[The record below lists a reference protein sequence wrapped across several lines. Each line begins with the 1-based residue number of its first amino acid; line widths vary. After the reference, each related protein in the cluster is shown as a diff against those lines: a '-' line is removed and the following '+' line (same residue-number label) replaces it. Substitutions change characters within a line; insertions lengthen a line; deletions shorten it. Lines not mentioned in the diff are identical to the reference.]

1 MRKNILLSLVFVLL
15 AQWAAAQTPKWAEKA
30 RKAVFSVITYDQEDK
45 ILRTGNGFFV
55 SESGTGLSDYTL
67 FKDAYRAVVIDAD
80 GRQLPVEAIL
90 GANSMYDVVKFR
102 VAPAKKIAALTVA
115 TSAPAAAAPVYL
127 LPYST
132 HPWRTTWRSR

>member
-1 MRKNILLSLVFVLL
+1 MGCGTNT
-15 AQWAAAQTPKWAEKA
+15 QMGGEPA
-30 RKAVFSVITYDQEDK
+30 RPSSSVITYDQEDK

-90 GANSMYDVVKFR
+90 GANSIYDVGEIPCGAR
-102 VAPAKKIAALTVA
+102 QEDRCADRGHLGTGSCRTGLPLPCHSTRRTVA
-115 TSAPAAAAPVYL
+115 
-127 LPYST
+127 
-132 HPWRTTWRSR
+132 

>member
-15 AQWAAAQTPKWAEKA
+15 AQWAAAQTPTWAEKA

-115 TSAPAAAAPVYL
+115 TSAPDKGGRFWIQAVKYF
-127 LPYST
+127 
-132 HPWRTTWRSR
+132 

>member
-55 SESGTGLSDYTL
+55 SESGTGLSDSTL

-90 GANSMYDVVKFR
+90 V
-102 VAPAKKIAALTVA
+102 PIACTM
-115 TSAPAAAAPVYL
+115 
-127 LPYST
+127 
-132 HPWRTTWRSR
+132 W